1 MTEDLAI
8 FIDWENIYISTVTEY
23 NSKPNVSAILE
34 KAREYGR
41 IVSANAYAD
50 WTDGDF
56 RNAPPTLYS
65 NGISP
70 RYISAR
76 YFPGGRSQK
85 RRTNSIDVMLAVE
98 CSDFLHGHPQVET
111 YVLVTGDGDFIP
123 LVSLLRSRGKNVVVI
138 GVSEATSYHL
148 IESADVFIS
157 YASLLEEERAARV
170 RDKEPKKKDSDP
182 YKELVQA
189 VDTLRKNNRPR
200 VLGQVKQQMIVQLGS
215 FDERSVGFKK
225 FKDFVV
231 EAERQGLVSTVDR
244 DLELQVYLPD
254 EEIPEM
260 SDSDLASEEP
270 REAGAT
276 ARQNGRAEG
285 RASGRSSRDNGRDG
299 DDDRGRSEDREDEAP
314 VPVAATEATTP
325 VATEAATPV
334 AAAEVAEPR
343 DGFDLAEDLTP
354 YEFNTIFRSIEKLGE
369 KSSFVEILGSIRDLD
384 ERGEL
389 ELSEDERREVVG
401 AMLETGYLEPVR
413 EQPYEGAKANA
424 TFYALDKEREEVKTA
439 LAG

>member
-1 MTEDLAI
+1 MPEDLAI

-34 KAREYGR
+34 KAREHGR
-41 IVSANAYAD
+41 IVSATAYAD

-56 RNAPPTLYS
+56 RDAPPTLYS

-98 CSDFLHGHPQVET
+98 CADFLHHHPQVDT

-123 LVSLLRSRGKNVVVI
+123 LVSLLRSRGKKVVVI

-148 IESADVFIS
+148 IESADEFIS
-157 YASLLEEERAARV
+157 YASLLEEERAARA
-170 RDKEPKKKDSDP
+170 RERAPKKKTTDP
-182 YKELVQA
+182 YGELVRA
-189 VDTLRKNNRPR
+189 VEALKKGGKTR

-215 FDERSVGFKK
+215 FDERNEGFKK

-231 EAERQGLVSTVDR
+231 EAERRGLVNTVDQ

-254 EEIPEM
+254 EKVPEILET
-260 SDSDLASEEP
+260 DLAAEEP
-270 REAGAT
+270 KETVADAGA
-276 ARQNGRAEG
+276 NGRADE
-285 RASGRSSRDNGRDG
+285 RPQRDG
-299 DDDRGRSEDREDEAP
+299 GAEEARP
-314 VPVAATEATTP
+314 STKP
-325 VATEAATPV
+325 
-334 AAAEVAEPR
+334 
-343 DGFDLAEDLTP
+343 DFDLLEDLTP
-354 YEFNTIFRSIEKLGE
+354 YELKTICRSVASLRAPA
-369 KSSFVEILGSIRDLD
+369 SFVEIFGSIRDLD

-389 ELSEDERREVVG
+389 ELSQEEIREVIE
-401 AMLETGYLEPVR
+401 AMLETGFLAPTR
-413 EQPYEGAKANA
+413 AKPYEQARADM
-424 TFYALDKEREEVKTA
+424 TFYDLNRDREEVKVA
-439 LAG
+439 LEAS

>member
-1 MTEDLAI
+1 MPEDLAI

-23 NSKPNVSAILE
+23 GAKPNVSAILE
-34 KAREYGR
+34 KSREYGR
-41 IVSANAYAD
+41 IITANAYAD

-56 RNAPPTLYS
+56 RDAPPTLYS

-98 CSDFLHGHPQVET
+98 CADFLHYHPQVDT

-148 IESADVFIS
+148 IESADHFIS
-157 YASLLEEERAARV
+157 YASLLEEERAARA
-170 RDKEPKKKDSDP
+170 RDRAPKKKTTDP
-182 YKELVQA
+182 YNELVRA
-189 VDTLRKNNRPR
+189 VEALKKGGKAR

-215 FDERSVGFKK
+215 FDERDEGFKK

-231 EAERQGLVSTVDR
+231 EAERRGLVNTVDQ

-254 EEIPEM
+254 EEVPEAPE
-260 SDSDLASEEP
+260 SDLAAEEP
-270 REAGAT
+270 KEEAVAEV
-276 ARQNGRAEG
+276 QSNGRAGGQALREETAVEE
-285 RASGRSSRDNGRDG
+285 ASGAITDGAPSS
-299 DDDRGRSEDREDEAP
+299 DES
-314 VPVAATEATTP
+314 
-325 VATEAATPV
+325 
-334 AAAEVAEPR
+334 
-343 DGFDLAEDLTP
+343 GFDLLEDLTP
-354 YEFNTIFRSIEKLGE
+354 YELRTICQSVANLRQPA
-369 KSSFVEILGSIRDLD
+369 SFVEIYGSIRDLD

-389 ELSEDERREVVG
+389 ELTQDEIREIVE
-401 AMLETGYLEPVR
+401 AMLETGFLEPTR
-413 EQPYEGAKANA
+413 AKPYAEAKAHIV
-424 TFYALDKEREEVKTA
+424 FYALDRDREEVKAA
-439 LAG
+439 LATT

>member
-1 MTEDLAI
+1 MPEDLAI

-34 KAREYGR
+34 KAREHGR
-41 IVSANAYAD
+41 VVSATAYAD

-56 RNAPPTLYS
+56 RDAPPTLYS

-98 CSDFLHGHPQVET
+98 CADFLHHHAQVDS

-123 LVSLLRSRGKNVVVI
+123 LVSLLRSRGKKVVVI

-148 IESADVFIS
+148 IESADEFIS

-170 RDKEPKKKDSDP
+170 RERAPKKKTTDP
-182 YKELVQA
+182 YGELVRA
-189 VDTLRKNNRPR
+189 VEVLKKGGKTR

-215 FDERSVGFKK
+215 FDERNVGFKK

-231 EAERQGLVSTVDR
+231 EAERRGLVNTVDQ

-254 EEIPEM
+254 ERVPEILE
-260 SDSDLASEEP
+260 SDLAAEEP
-270 REAGAT
+270 KETVADAGA
-276 ARQNGRAEG
+276 NGQADG
-285 RASGRSSRDNGRDG
+285 QPQRDG
-299 DDDRGRSEDREDEAP
+299 SVEKETGSS
-314 VPVAATEATTP
+314 TEQ
-325 VATEAATPV
+325 
-334 AAAEVAEPR
+334 
-343 DGFDLAEDLTP
+343 GFDLLEDLTP
-354 YEFNTIFRSIEKLGE
+354 YELKTICRGVASLRAPA
-369 KSSFVEILGSIRDLD
+369 SFVEIFGSIRDLD

-389 ELSEDERREVVG
+389 ELSQEEIREIIE
-401 AMLETGYLEPVR
+401 AMLEADFLAPTR
-413 EQPYEGAKANA
+413 AKPYEQARANM
-424 TFYALDKEREEVKTA
+424 TFYALNRNRKEVKVA
-439 LAG
+439 LEAF

>member
-1 MTEDLAI
+1 MPEDLAI
-8 FIDWENIYISTVTEY
+8 FIDWENIFISTVSEY

-41 IVSANAYAD
+41 IVSATAYAD

-56 RNAPPTLYS
+56 RDAPPTLYS

-76 YFPGGRSQK
+76 YFPGGKSQK

-98 CSDFLHGHPQVET
+98 CSDFLHNHPQVDT

-123 LVSLLRSRGKNVVVI
+123 LVTLLRSRGKRVVVI

-148 IESADVFIS
+148 IESADDFIS

-170 RDKEPKKKDSDP
+170 RDREPKKKAADP
-182 YKELVQA
+182 FKELVRA
-189 VDTLRKNNRPR
+189 VEALKKGDKTR

-215 FDERSVGFKK
+215 FDERNAGFKK

-231 EAERQGLVSTVDR
+231 EAERRGLVNTVDQ

-254 EEIPEM
+254 EKVPKLPG
-260 SDSDLASEEP
+260 SDLAAQEPKEDGARREDNRPAEEEP
-270 REAGAT
+270 EA
-276 ARQNGRAEG
+276 RH
-285 RASGRSSRDNGRDG
+285 
-299 DDDRGRSEDREDEAP
+299 
-314 VPVAATEATTP
+314 VL
-325 VATEAATPV
+325 
-334 AAAEVAEPR
+334 
-343 DGFDLAEDLTP
+343 DLLEDLTP
-354 YEFNTIFRSIEKLGE
+354 YELRTITRSVASLRQPA
-369 KSSFVEILGSIRDLD
+369 SLVEIFGSIRELD

-389 ELSEDERREVVG
+389 ELSREEIEEVIS
-401 AMLETGYLEPVR
+401 AMLEANYLSKVR
-413 EQPYEGAKANA
+413 AKPYSQAKADM
-424 TFYALDKEREEVKTA
+424 TFYALNRDKEEVKNT
-439 LAG
+439 LNGG

>member
-1 MTEDLAI
+1 MPEDLAI

-34 KAREYGR
+34 KAREHGR
-41 IVSANAYAD
+41 IVSATAYAD

-56 RNAPPTLYS
+56 RDAPPTLYS

-98 CSDFLHGHPQVET
+98 CADFLHHHPQVDT

-123 LVSLLRSRGKNVVVI
+123 LVSLLRSRGKKVVVI

-148 IESADVFIS
+148 IESADEFIS
-157 YASLLEEERAARV
+157 YASLLEEERAARA
-170 RDKEPKKKDSDP
+170 RERAPKKKTTDP
-182 YKELVQA
+182 YGELVRA
-189 VDTLRKNNRPR
+189 VEALKKGGKTR

-215 FDERSVGFKK
+215 FDERNEGFKK

-231 EAERQGLVSTVDR
+231 EAERRGLVNTVDQ

-254 EEIPEM
+254 EKVPEILET
-260 SDSDLASEEP
+260 DLAAEEP
-270 REAGAT
+270 KETVADAGANGRVDKRPQRDGAAEEAGPST
-276 ARQNGRAEG
+276 KP
-285 RASGRSSRDNGRDG
+285 D
-299 DDDRGRSEDREDEAP
+299 
-314 VPVAATEATTP
+314 
-325 VATEAATPV
+325 
-334 AAAEVAEPR
+334 
-343 DGFDLAEDLTP
+343 FDLLEDLTP
-354 YEFNTIFRSIEKLGE
+354 YELRTICRSVASLRAPA
-369 KSSFVEILGSIRDLD
+369 SFVEIFGSIRDLD

-389 ELSEDERREVVG
+389 ELSQEEIREVIE
-401 AMLETGYLEPVR
+401 AMLETGFLAPTHAK
-413 EQPYEGAKANA
+413 PYEQARANM
-424 TFYALDKEREEVKTA
+424 TFYDLNRDREEVKLA
-439 LAG
+439 LEAS